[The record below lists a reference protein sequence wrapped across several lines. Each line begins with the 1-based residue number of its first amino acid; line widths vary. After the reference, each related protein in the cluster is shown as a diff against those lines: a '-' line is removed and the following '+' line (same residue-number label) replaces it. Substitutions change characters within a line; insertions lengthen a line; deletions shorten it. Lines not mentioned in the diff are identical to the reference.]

1 MEGDILSISF
11 NFGKRGLS
19 EEQKAL
25 GKRMLAHLYWTKS
38 ASVKYIQA
46 FSFTELGEIC
56 KFQDLNYS
64 RGASVKS
71 HAFQGII
78 LFSRRF
84 SQTKHHSHICQ
95 TQQNRIFCKNSEH

>member
-1 MEGDILSISF
+1 M
-11 NFGKRGLS
+11 GLS

-78 LFSRRF
+78 RQEFF
-84 SQTKHHSHICQ
+84 Q
-95 TQQNRIFCKNSEH
+95 IFNPESGSCHLRKKFDPIDLLTSYVLVLTLYADDSD